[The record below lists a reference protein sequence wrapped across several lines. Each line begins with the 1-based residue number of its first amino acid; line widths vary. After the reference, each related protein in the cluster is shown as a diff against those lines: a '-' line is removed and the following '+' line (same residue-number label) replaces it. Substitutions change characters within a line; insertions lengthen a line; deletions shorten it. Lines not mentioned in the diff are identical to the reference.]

1 MQKHLKGTLAVILA
15 VVLITV
21 AVPFG
26 AFARTVET
34 APLTIG
40 VMSDTHYYP
49 RSLMP
54 AEDDEKGWETFSK
67 FCRVKGKQF
76 PQTGGL
82 VDAALAAMAEDVREK
97 GLKYVLIPGDLTK
110 DSEIEAHKGLAAK
123 LEQFEKDTGAQVLS
137 STAITISII
146 TMPPLLRPARK
157 SRTRAW
163 SPRRSSLRRFTKTLA
178 TTWLQPFI
186 RRPRENKP
194 MGFLMRSAW
203 RAVTA

>member
-1 MQKHLKGTLAVILA
+1 MKKHLKSTLAILLA
-15 VVLITV
+15 VVLIAV

-34 APLTIG
+34 APVTFG

-54 AEDDEKGWETFSK
+54 ADGDEQGWETFNE

-82 VDAALAAMAEDVREK
+82 IDAALAAMAQDVKDK

-110 DSEIEAHKGLAAK
+110 DSETEAHKGIAAK
-123 LEQFEKDTGAQVLS
+123 LEQFEKDTGAQVLVINGNHDINNYDAAS
-137 STAITISII
+137 FTSGKEVKDQSLVT
-146 TMPPLLRPARK
+146 
-157 SRTRAW
+157 
-163 SPRRSSLRRFTKTLA
+163 SPKR
-178 TTWLQPFI
+178 
-186 RRPRENKP
+186 
-194 MGFLMRSAW
+194 
-203 RAVTA
+203 

>member
-1 MQKHLKGTLAVILA
+1 M
-15 VVLITV
+15 

-34 APLTIG
+34 APVTFG

-54 AEDDEKGWETFSK
+54 ADGDEQGWETFNE

-82 VDAALAAMAEDVREK
+82 IDAALAAMAQDVKDK

-110 DSEIEAHKGLAAK
+110 DSETEAHKGIAAK
-123 LEQFEKDTGAQVLS
+123 LEQFEKDTGAQVLVINGNHDINNYDAAS
-137 STAITISII
+137 FTSGKEVKDQSLVTSPKQFKEIYQNLGYDLAEKRWLSLYTAQGERGQRAF
-146 TMPPLLRPARK
+146 LRGQPGGRL
-157 SRTRAW
+157 
-163 SPRRSSLRRFTKTLA
+163 SPDCDGRRQI
-178 TTWLQPFI
+178 QP
-186 RRPRENKP
+186 
-194 MGFLMRSAW
+194 G
-203 RAVTA
+203 